1 MSDKNFPDVIHEI
14 HAKDD
19 RFGKGAYYFIRE
31 ALDHTLKSMEK
42 NRGKNK
48 GHVSGGELL
57 EGIKDYALERFGPMT
72 LTLMDHWNVKN
83 AGTSETLS
91 STLWIM
97 ESLEEPRTI
106 LWPTSKVDTISKRP
120 SKAPFAKFVRRT
132 HRRFGGTQLARIIS
146 LRKDSKGGKPMR
158 STQGPDRDS

>member
-1 MSDKNFPDVIHEI
+1 MSDKNFPGVIHEI

-19 RFGKGAYYFIRE
+19 RFGKGAYYFIR
-31 ALDHTLKSMEK
+31 ASHHTLKSMEK

-48 GHVSGGELL
+48 GHVSGSELL
-57 EGIKDYALERFGPMT
+57 EGIKDYALERSADDLDPHGPLERQKM
-72 LTLMDHWNVKN
+72 
-83 AGTSETLS
+83 GTSETLS

-146 LRKDSKGGKPMR
+146 LRKDSRGGKPMR